1 MKFPTRPGKDEPR
14 TSEKTPDVT
23 RGVLDRLGVSDEPV
37 TARPTGREAV
47 GQVYRFRFVIVL
59 GGIVLASILWKS
71 LTPSG
76 ESVQIV
82 EQFPQTIHEGR
93 AQRAQLLMGFMAP
106 FDKVDRAI
114 AEVGQ
119 ETDSMVLIGGS
130 GVDFEDTPGV
140 LGGQPSAPDEVDILE
155 AAAPFPSS

>member
-1 MKFPTRPGKDEPR
+1 MSN
-14 TSEKTPDVT
+14 TSEKSPDVT
-23 RGVLDRLGVSDEPV
+23 RGVLDRLGVSGEP
-37 TARPTGREAV
+37 AAAQPAGRETV

-59 GGIVLASILWKS
+59 GGIILASILWKS

-76 ESVQIV
+76 ESIELV
-82 EQFPQTIHEGR
+82 EQFPQTIQEGR
-93 AQRAQLLMGFMAP
+93 AQRAQLVMGFMAP

-119 ETDSMVLIGGS
+119 DSDPMPLIGGL
-130 GVDFEDTPGV
+130 GGEIEDTPGI

-155 AAAPFPSS
+155 AAAPFPNS